1 MSSRDKNNEFNKKIE
16 GYVDYK
22 PNYNAIY
29 INGNQLVQN
38 EENKELKRKQYL
50 LKKLW
55 SSFKTSSE
63 YLIVPALN
71 NNE

>member
-16 GYVDYK
+16 RCVDYN

-38 EENKELKRKQYL
+38 EENKELKK
-50 LKKLW
+50 
-55 SSFKTSSE
+55 
-63 YLIVPALN
+63 N
-71 NNE
+71 NIY